1 MGGLG
6 RYQCV
11 RPLIHPIPPP
21 FHASYVL
28 FSKLSPA
35 LWPFFPFFFFFV
47 LSLFHFLAYL
57 LCLLG
62 FVCFSGVFRVP
73 CMCWLVHQS
82 VVSEVKL

>member
-35 LWPFFPFFFFFV
+35 LWPFFPFFFFCLIFISFPGV
-47 LSLFHFLAYL
+47 SPLPSGV
-57 LCLLG
+57 CLLLWR
-62 FVCFSGVFRVP
+62 FP
-73 CMCWLVHQS
+73 CPLYVLAGAS
-82 VVSEVKL
+82 VGRE